1 MKKNLYPL
9 AELIKR
15 WQRED
20 LTAEQAIG
28 QMLLWL
34 TDLSKRVQQL
44 EHPSNGDSVEVSPR
58 GSK

>member
-1 MKKNLYPL
+1 MKRNLYPL

-15 WQRED
+15 WQREE

-44 EHPSNGDSVEVSPR
+44 ETPPNGESVEVSPR

>member
-1 MKKNLYPL
+1 MKRNLYPL

-15 WQRED
+15 WQREE

-34 TDLSKRVQQL
+34 TDLSKRVKQL
-44 EHPSNGDSVEVSPR
+44 ETPSNGESVEVSPR